1 LPDVVAD
8 THALVW
14 HLTAPRRLGRK
25 ARRAFAAADD
35 GRWLCRV
42 PVIAIVEIS
51 LLHERG
57 RLRIG
62 PSQVLAAIG
71 AHPGYA
77 LLPLDVEQALEFDRL
92 PGVKDPMDRLIL
104 AAARVTGSKLV
115 TVDDAFADQGV
126 EILWD

>member
-1 LPDVVAD
+1 MPI
-8 THALVW
+8 
-14 HLTAPRRLGRK
+14 
-25 ARRAFAAADD
+25 
-35 GRWLCRV
+35 
-42 PVIAIVEIS
+42 IAVVEIS

-77 LLPLDVEQALEFDRL
+77 LLALDVEQALEFDRL
-92 PGVKDPMDRLIL
+92 PAVKDPMDRLIL

-115 TVDDAFADQGV
+115 TVDDSLGDQGV